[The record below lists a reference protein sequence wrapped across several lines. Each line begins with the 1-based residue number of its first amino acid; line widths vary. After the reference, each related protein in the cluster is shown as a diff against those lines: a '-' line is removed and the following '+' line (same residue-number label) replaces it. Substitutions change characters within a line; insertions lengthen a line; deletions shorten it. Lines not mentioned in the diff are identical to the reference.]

1 AWCCGQSGV
10 LETIHARSQAAT
22 DFLGTMGMCYDGKF
36 VRMRFVHHRFH
47 FFHRHLILIDELD
60 DVDSGV
66 GELFDLSL
74 AIGWALDAPTKK
86 LGAGIWFV
94 LNEWTG
100 DVERRAGNFAAIDS
114 ITHINAF
121 LQGPAEIARAGNPGH
136 E

>member
-1 AWCCGQSGV
+1 M

-66 GELFDLSL
+66 GELFDLGF
-74 AIGWALDAPTKK
+74 AVGRTLDAPTEK
-86 LGAGIWFV
+86 LGARIRFV
-94 LNEWTG
+94 LNEWTC
-100 DVERRAGNFAAIDS
+100 DVERRAWNFAMIDS
-114 ITHINAF
+114 ITHINALF
-121 LQGPAEIARAGNPGH
+121 QGAAEIARAGDAGH